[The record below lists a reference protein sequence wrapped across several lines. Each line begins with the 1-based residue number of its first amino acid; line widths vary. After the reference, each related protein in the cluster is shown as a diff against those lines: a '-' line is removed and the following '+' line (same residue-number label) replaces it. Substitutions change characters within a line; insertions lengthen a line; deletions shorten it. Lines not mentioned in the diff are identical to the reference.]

1 MKEKN
6 LIDYHKPPMRIAQI
20 MGKME
25 NGGVESVIMNYYRHI
40 DRTKIQ
46 FDFIV
51 DSDSSCPQKEE
62 ILSLGGNVYFVNPY
76 QNIKSNMKDLEN
88 IFNENKYEI
97 VHSELTTMSIFSL
110 KKAKQCGIPVR
121 ICHGHNTAGRGE
133 TKKNILKY
141 LLKPFS
147 KIYATNYFACSK
159 YAGQWLFGKNILR
172 NNNFLV
178 LKNAIDVDKF
188 KFNQSIRT
196 EIRNK
201 YNLDGKFVIGH
212 VGRFCY
218 QKNHEFLIDIFNEIY
233 KSEKSAVLI
242 LIGEGELVNQIKNKV
257 NKLGLEKSVLFL
269 GTCDNINEFYQAM
282 DVFVLPSYYE
292 GFGIVAIESQASG
305 LPTICSDKLPVETK
319 LSDNIEYL
327 SLDNTALSWAN
338 AVLDKKNYHRKDES
352 VFVKSNGFDIN
363 TEAKKLEDFY
373 CNIRKG

>member
-6 LIDYHKPPMRIAQI
+6 LIAHEPPMRIAQI

-51 DSDSSCPQKEE
+51 DSDSSCPQKDE

-76 QNIKSNMKDLEN
+76 QNIKNNMKDLVC

-110 KKAKQCGIPVR
+110 KAAKHCGIPVR
-121 ICHGHNTAGRGE
+121 ICHGHNTAGKGE

-141 LLKPFS
+141 LLRPFS
-147 KIYATNYFACSK
+147 KLYATNYFACSK
-159 YAGQWLFGKNILR
+159 YAGQWLFGKKILQ
-172 NNNFLV
+172 NDDFKV

-188 KFNQSIRT
+188 KFNNNIRN

-201 YNLDGKFVIGH
+201 YKLNGKFVIGH

-218 QKNHEFLIDIFNEIY
+218 QKNHDFLIDVFNEIY
-233 KSEKSAVLI
+233 KLEKSAVLI
-242 LIGEGELVNQIKNKV
+242 LIGEGELEKQIKDKV
-257 NKLGLEKSVLFL
+257 KKLGLEKAVLFC
-269 GTCDNINEFYQAM
+269 GTCNNINEFYQAM

-292 GFGIVAIESQASG
+292 GFGIVSIESQTSG
-305 LPTICSDKLPVETK
+305 LPTICSDKTPVETK
-319 LSDNIEYL
+319 LCDNIEYI
-327 SLDNTALSWAN
+327 SLDNSALFWAN
-338 AVLDKKNYHRKDES
+338 AVLNKKNYNRKDES
-352 VFVKSNGFDIN
+352 IAVKNNGFDIS

-373 CNIRKG
+373 CNIREG